1 MKSFSRRK
9 CPRRNH
15 PMEIKKRYLVGIGIS
30 LAIIAMSFFFRDTR
44 FFFLIIG
51 SGAIIGILPFILEVM
66 KEARDSSEKEQ
77 MFLEFSRNLVESVKT
92 GTPISKSII
101 NVKNKPFGVLS
112 PHVNK
117 LANQISM
124 GIPLSIALQVFSKD
138 VNNKTISRAITLI
151 GQAEKSGGEIG
162 EILESVAEAVNT
174 SDKLKK
180 ERLAVISTL
189 VVQGYIIFLVFM
201 VIVLVMQFK
210 IIPLLSGIQNV
221 GAIGSEI
228 GITAGGNQFGDIS
241 KEISNA
247 FLYLILIQGL
257 FSGLTIGKLA
267 EGSFKSGAKHS
278 FALMLISFII
288 ASVAN
293 VLFGA

>member
-1 MKSFSRRK
+1 M
-9 CPRRNH
+9 
-15 PMEIKKRYLVGIGIS
+15 
-30 LAIIAMSFFFRDTR
+30 
-44 FFFLIIG
+44 G
-51 SGAIIGILPFILEVM
+51 SGVIAGMLPFILQIMRESRNS
-66 KEARDSSEKEQ
+66 AEKEQ
-77 MFLEFSRNLVESVKT
+77 MFLEFARNLVESVKT
-92 GTPISKSII
+92 GTPISKSIV
-101 NVKNKPFGVLS
+101 NMKGKPYGVLS

-117 LANQISM
+117 LANQIYM
-124 GIPLSIALQVFSKD
+124 GIPLSLALQVFSKD

-228 GITAGGNQFGDIS
+228 GISPGNVNQFNDIS
-241 KEISNA
+241 TEISNA

-267 EGSFKSGAKHS
+267 EGSIKSGVKHS
-278 FALMLISFII
+278 FALMLISFVI

>member
-1 MKSFSRRK
+1 
-9 CPRRNH
+9 
-15 PMEIKKRYLVGIGIS
+15 MEIKKRYLIGIGIAILAMAVS
-30 LAIIAMSFFFRDTR
+30 LFFRNTR

-66 KEARDSSEKEQ
+66 KEARDSAEKEQ
-77 MFLEFSRNLVESVKT
+77 MFLEFARNLVESVKT

-112 PHVNK
+112 PHIGK

-221 GAIGSEI
+221 GAIGSDI
-228 GITAGGNQFGDIS
+228 GISAGGNQFGDIS
-241 KEISNA
+241 TEISNA

-293 VLFGA
+293 VLFGG